1 MRKGDL
7 VRVHGGLLSTAPI
20 ALVLDSR
27 GASRVEN
34 YEKLRV
40 LWVNGPRTGE
50 QNWEP
55 AHTMERVITK

>member
-20 ALVLDSR
+20 ALVLDHR
-27 GASRVEN
+27 AACRILR
-34 YEKLRV
+34 YEQLRV

-55 AHTMERVITK
+55 AHTMERVIAK